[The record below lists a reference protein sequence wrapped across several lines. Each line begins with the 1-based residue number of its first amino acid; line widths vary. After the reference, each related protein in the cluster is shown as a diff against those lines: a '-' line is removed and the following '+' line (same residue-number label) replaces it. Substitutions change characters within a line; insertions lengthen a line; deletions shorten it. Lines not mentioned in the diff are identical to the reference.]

1 MSTKN
6 ELITALV
13 ENLNKADIPLP
24 GELIVKNYE
33 TLGGITAEGY
43 RYQVNISDKET
54 GKPLTNHVFFDVDF
68 KGNTSDFLDCLNI
81 LISYIRQYYVNQVH
95 EVFSTQLQNAFDVL
109 TNKKTNELFNVV
121 VQTEPDAFDVETNRI
136 RSKASIYDEVSGD
149 EILTRSFAFDAKI
162 IIRPDLPEH
171 VNVDEIGLVSM
182 YLAKETCNRIGYEFK
197 DVPVGEIVKKQPSN
211 GKTYSR
217 EIKMNENITDV
228 VSTEFEA
235 KLLTEISLR
244 VVEGLKETVALP
256 DNFAVEHYLKPSKLG
271 SNLIVVTKLHGG
283 EKHILE
289 AFFNELKTVEDDD
302 YFAVTK
308 ESLDSVSSDIVKDLV
323 AYISVNFNGLLK
335 RSSPFDRIPDVQNS
349 DLYFSANEATNA
361 GNLEKAYIE
370 LVCSSLK
377 ENMLGGILSHVH
389 TEEIYNNGDFDL
401 ALDAS
406 IEVVEKEG
414 GYKEYVATLKAL
426 CRDEETGKE
435 WMAERKF
442 IYARINQNQEVLIND
457 NMQLQVEVIA
467 SLVDKHVTSL

>member
-1 MSTKN
+1 MFG
-6 ELITALV
+6 LFIDPFLV
-13 ENLNKADIPLP
+13 
-24 GELIVKNYE
+24 
-33 TLGGITAEGY
+33 
-43 RYQVNISDKET
+43 
-54 GKPLTNHVFFDVDF
+54 
-68 KGNTSDFLDCLNI
+68 
-81 LISYIRQYYVNQVH
+81 
-95 EVFSTQLQNAFDVL
+95 
-109 TNKKTNELFNVV
+109 
-121 VQTEPDAFDVETNRI
+121 
-136 RSKASIYDEVSGD
+136 
-149 EILTRSFAFDAKI
+149 
-162 IIRPDLPEH
+162 
-171 VNVDEIGLVSM
+171 
-182 YLAKETCNRIGYEFK
+182 
-197 DVPVGEIVKKQPSN
+197 IVKKRITIEKPVDSEWS
-211 GKTYSR
+211 KDHELTYSR

-228 VSTEFEA
+228 VSTAFEA

-244 VVEGLKETVALP
+244 VVEGLKAAVALP

-323 AYISVNFNGLLK
+323 AYISENFSELLK

-349 DLYFSANEATNA
+349 DLYFSTNEATNA

-414 GYKEYVATLKAL
+414 GYKEYLATLKAL
-426 CRDEETGKE
+426 CRDDETGKE

-442 IYARINQNQEVLIND
+442 IYARVNQNQEVLIND